1 MVTVAPE
8 AERGEPAAAAESDS
22 RRFSVWL
29 KVMAEHA
36 GVAEPSQ
43 LHAFLLEHGCQCTRE
58 AAGEWLGGTD
68 PSYEKSRD
76 IIRAFHSAFPELE
89 VWEEYRRFVKG
100 EPFMQGTGSRPSHI
114 GETLEQILKDT
125 GLPPGLPD

>member
-1 MVTVAPE
+1 MVTVARE
-8 AERGEPAAAAESDS
+8 ADGDEPATPESDS

-36 GVAEPSQ
+36 DVTEASQ

-58 AAGEWLGGTD
+58 AAGEWLSGTD
-68 PSYEKSRD
+68 PSFEKSRD
-76 IIRAFHSAFPELE
+76 IIRAFHMAFPELE

-100 EPFMQGTGSRPSHI
+100 EPYMQETGSRPSHI

-125 GLPPGLPD
+125 GLPPGLLD